1 MQVSE
6 SYRVLSDLQGGYNR
20 KAFELFEIGVELG
33 WQVVFVDNNDRR
45 RRRTRWPFLELVAD
59 GVGDLRES
67 VVRLTHVREGAS
79 FGPLWG
85 LSKDFFHTAGIMHG
99 VILAPVDADL
109 GLRLHREVDAV
120 AAGERNGETILH
132 MLCDRKNVFGW
143 NEYEE

>member
-20 KAFELFEIGVELG
+20 KAFELFEIGIELG

-45 RRRTRWPFLELVAD
+45 RRRTRWPLFELVAD
-59 GVGDLRES
+59 GVGDLRKS

-79 FGPLWG
+79 FGPLLG
-85 LSKDFFHTAGIMHG
+85 LLEDFFHTAWIMHW

-109 GLRLHREVDAV
+109 GLRLHRKVDAI
-120 AAGERNGETILH
+120 AAGEGNGETILH
-132 MLCDRKNVFGW
+132 MLCDRKCVFCW
-143 NEYEE
+143 DECEE